1 MFSCLGKLVFLVAV
15 LALAALAWLTQDS
28 WLPMVRARFIAA
40 PPVFA
45 EAKWEPLTAEGA
57 ARGRAVFEK
66 LAEKN
71 GPVYLNVAAGD
82 FASFVLDSV
91 VHGFGKGAAG
101 AEAIVRDD
109 RLSLRAEVNISDLGG
124 PNALGPLSSVVYGRQ
139 ELTVRG
145 RFEVLKPGRAQF
157 RVDEITIGQLKLPGA
172 VIPRLLGR
180 IAMKGR
186 DGTIAADALPVRVPR
201 TLGDVR
207 VGKGHVTLYKN
218 VP

>member
-1 MFSCLGKLVFLVAV
+1 MFSCLGKLGCLVVV
-15 LALAALAWLTQDS
+15 LALAALAWLTQDA
-28 WLPMVRARFIAA
+28 WLPKLRARLATA
-40 PPVFA
+40 PPAVA

-57 ARGRAVFEK
+57 ARGRAAFEK
-66 LAEKN
+66 LTEKS
-71 GPVYLNVAAGD
+71 GPVYLNVSAGD

-101 AEAIVRDD
+101 VEAIVRDD
-109 RLSLRAEVNISDLGG
+109 RLYLRAEVNVSDFAG
-124 PNALGPLSSVVYGRQ
+124 PNALGPLSGVVYGRQ

-145 RFEVLKPGRAQF
+145 RFEVLKPGHAQF
-157 RVDEITIGQLKLPGA
+157 RVDEISIGELKLPGA
-172 VIPRLLGR
+172 LIPKLIAR
-180 IAMKGR
+180 IAMNERG
-186 DGTIAADALPVRVPR
+186 GTIAADALPVRVPR